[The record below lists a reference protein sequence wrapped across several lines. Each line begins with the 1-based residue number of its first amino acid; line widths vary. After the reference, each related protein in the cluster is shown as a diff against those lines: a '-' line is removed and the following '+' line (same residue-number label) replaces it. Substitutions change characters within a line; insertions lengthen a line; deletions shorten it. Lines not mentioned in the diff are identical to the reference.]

1 VPRPRWLIGKR
12 GITFNDRG
20 RGLRLV
26 HETMRYALFRQGM
39 LAMAGAPIRAFVC
52 SREGPE
58 AAPRV
63 THLDAE
69 IAQAFRL
76 AEAG

>member
-1 VPRPRWLIGKR
+1 MVAEV
-12 GITFNDRG
+12 FAD
-20 RGLRLV
+20 V
-26 HETMRYALFRQGM
+26 
-39 LAMAGAPIRAFVC
+39 
-52 SREGPE
+52 
-58 AAPRV
+58 APRV